1 MSRNNRN
8 IAQFANPT
16 DGVISLNDSG
26 VISFIGGTKVYGS
39 LDSFPTDGVDSF
51 STAWN
56 STTNRYYLFRNNGWY
71 NVQVLDSAGDS
82 T

>member
-16 DGVISLNDSG
+16 DGVISLSDSG
-26 VISFIGGTKVYGS
+26 VITFIGGTKVYS
-39 LDSFPTDGVDSF
+39 SVDSFATAGVDSF
-51 STAWN
+51 SPAWN
-56 STTNRYYLFRNNGWY
+56 SSPNRYYLFRNNGWY
-71 NVQVLDSAGDS
+71 NIQMLDSAGDS

>member
-16 DGVISLNDSG
+16 DGVISLSDSG
-26 VISFIGGTKVYGS
+26 VITFIGGTKVYS
-39 LDSFPTDGVDSF
+39 SVDSFPTTGVDSF

-56 STTNRYYLFRNNGWY
+56 SSTNRYYLFRNNGWY
-71 NVQVLDSAGDS
+71 NIQMLDSAGDS

>member
-8 IAQFANPT
+8 IAQFANPE
-16 DGVISLNDSG
+16 DGLISLDSSN
-26 VISFIGGTKVYGS
+26 VITFIGGTKVYGGV
-39 LDSFPTDGVDSF
+39 DSFPFDGVDSF

-56 STTNRYYLFRNNGWY
+56 SSTNRYYLFRNNGWY
-71 NVQVLDSAGDS
+71 NIQLLDSAGDS

>member
-16 DGVISLNDSG
+16 DGVISLSDSG
-26 VISFIGGTKVYGS
+26 VITVIGGTKVYS
-39 LDSFPTDGVDSF
+39 SVDSFPTAGVDSF

-56 STTNRYYLFRNNGWY
+56 SSTNRYYLFRNNGWY
-71 NVQVLDSAGDS
+71 NIQMLDSAGDS

>member
-8 IAQFANPT
+8 IAQFANPS
-16 DGVISLNDSG
+16 DGLISLDSSNT
-26 VISFIGGTKVYGS
+26 ITFIGGTKVYGS
-39 LDSFPTDGVDSF
+39 IDSFPTDGVDSF

-56 STTNRYYLFRNNGWY
+56 SATNRYYLFRNNGWY
-71 NVQVLDSAGDS
+71 NIQMLDSAGDS

>member
-16 DGVISLNDSG
+16 DGVISLSDSG
-26 VISFIGGTKVYGS
+26 VITFIGGTKVYS
-39 LDSFPTDGVDSF
+39 SVDSFPTAGVDSF

-56 STTNRYYLFRNNGWY
+56 SSTNRYYLFRNNGWY
-71 NVQVLDSAGDS
+71 NIQMLDSAGDS

>member
-16 DGVISLNDSG
+16 DGVISLSDSG
-26 VISFIGGTKVYGS
+26 VITFIGGTKVYS
-39 LDSFPTDGVDSF
+39 SVDSFTTDGVYNISK
-51 STAWN
+51 AWN
-56 STTNRYYLFRNNGWY
+56 SSTNRYYLFRNNGWY
-71 NVQVLDSAGDS
+71 NIQMLDSAGDS